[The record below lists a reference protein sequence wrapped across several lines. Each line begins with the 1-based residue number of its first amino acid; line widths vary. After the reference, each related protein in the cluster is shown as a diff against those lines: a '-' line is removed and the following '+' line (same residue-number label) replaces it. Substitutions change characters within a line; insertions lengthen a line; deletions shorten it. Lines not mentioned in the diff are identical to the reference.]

1 MKFCA
6 KKVDCVQPL
15 TIFAKHS
22 ILGVSHGYECVSD
35 ETKKKYLMRC
45 YLFHQ
50 KIELQSQRIFS
61 TFKLSFILTL
71 LIPYAEAFFITNSIH
86 TSMTSDWFTHLV
98 EYMILTSHHL
108 PVETHHNNFR
118 PTLSNFFGEL
128 QEIQSKFCSINFN
141 FIAMSLRAFSR
152 S

>member
-6 KKVDCVQPL
+6 KKVDCVLPL

-22 ILGVSHGYECVSD
+22 ILGVSQGYE
-35 ETKKKYLMRC
+35 C

-50 KIELQSQRIFS
+50 KIGLQSQRSFS
-61 TFKLSFILTL
+61 TFKLSFILAL
-71 LIPYAEAFFITNSIH
+71 VIPCPEALFITNSIH
-86 TSMTSDWFTHLV
+86 TSMTSDWFTHVV

-108 PVETHHNNFR
+108 PVETHHNNFS

-141 FIAMSLRAFSR
+141 FIAMSLNAFSR
-152 S
+152 T